1 MSRLSDFARK
11 HREVLLY
18 LFFGVL
24 TTLVGW
30 AVYFAVLIP
39 GKAIFSIPVE
49 ETSGGKYLAL
59 YTAAQI
65 IQWIAAV
72 LFAFFTNRKWVFE
85 DGKDGN
91 PLRQLPV
98 FAGGRLATLGLD
110 YLITYFGAR
119 ALSALFPRL
128 NSVSALGR
136 EWNLNE
142 IGAKIAAA
150 VVVIV
155 TNYFFSKFLVFKKK
169 KAEENVA
176 DAPDPALPG
185 PDPAIPEHDPDH
197 INLNQTDKGESK

>member
-1 MSRLSDFARK
+1 MSRIGDFARK

-18 LFFGVL
+18 LLFGVL

-39 GKAIFSIPVE
+39 GKRLLGIPVE
-49 ETSGGKYLAL
+49 ETSGGRYLAL
-59 YTAAQI
+59 YTAAQV
-65 IQWIAAV
+65 IQWVAAV

-85 DGKDGN
+85 DGKAGN

-98 FAGGRLATLGLD
+98 FAAGRLATLGLD

-119 ALSALFPRL
+119 ALAALFPAL
-128 NSVSALGR
+128 NAVALIGR

-142 IGAKIAAA
+142 IGAKVAAA

-155 TNYFFSKFLVFKKK
+155 SNYFFSKFLVFRKKK
-169 KAEENVA
+169 NAKPNEQTE
-176 DAPDPALPG
+176 DGDPV
-185 PDPAIPEHDPDH
+185 
-197 INLNQTDKGESK
+197 

>member
-1 MSRLSDFARK
+1 MSRIRDFARK

-18 LFFGVL
+18 LLFGVL

-39 GKAIFSIPVE
+39 GKRLLGIPVE
-49 ETSGGKYLAL
+49 ETGGGKYFAL
-59 YTAAQI
+59 YTAVQV
-65 IQWIAAV
+65 IQWVAAV

-85 DGKDGN
+85 DGKEGK

-110 YLITYFGAR
+110 YVITYFGAIG
-119 ALSALFPRL
+119 LSALFPAL
-128 NSVSALGR
+128 NAVSFFGR

-142 IGAKIAAA
+142 IGAKVVAA

-155 TNYFFSKFLVFKKK
+155 SNYFFSKYLVFRKKK
-169 KAEENVA
+169 TAECDRPETDEEN
-176 DAPDPALPG
+176 DPPSA
-185 PDPAIPEHDPDH
+185 
-197 INLNQTDKGESK
+197 

>member
-1 MSRLSDFARK
+1 MSRIGDFARK

-18 LFFGVL
+18 LLFGVL

-39 GKAIFSIPVE
+39 GKALLGIPVE
-49 ETSGGKYLAL
+49 ETGGGKYLAL
-59 YTAAQI
+59 YTAAQV
-65 IQWIAAV
+65 IQWVAAV

-85 DGKDGN
+85 DGQEGK

-119 ALSALFPRL
+119 GLSALFPRL
-128 NSVSALGR
+128 NAVAFAGR
-136 EWNLNE
+136 DWNLNE
-142 IGAKIAAA
+142 IGAKILAA

-155 TNYFFSKFLVFKKK
+155 ANYFYSKFLVFRKKK
-169 KAEENVA
+169 KEDEAEDAKGPSSEEN
-176 DAPDPALPG
+176 
-185 PDPAIPEHDPDH
+185 E
-197 INLNQTDKGESK
+197 

>member
-1 MSRLSDFARK
+1 MSRISEFARK

-39 GKAIFSIPVE
+39 GKRLLGIPVE
-49 ETSGGKYLAL
+49 ETSGGKYFAL
-59 YTAAQI
+59 YTVAQVV
-65 IQWIAAV
+65 QWIAAV

-85 DGKDGN
+85 DGKEGK

-119 ALSALFPRL
+119 ALSSLFPSL
-128 NSVSALGR
+128 NAVSFWGR
-136 EWNLNE
+136 EWNFNE
-142 IGAKIAAA
+142 IGAKVVAA

-155 TNYFFSKFLVFKKK
+155 SNYFFSKFLVFRKKK
-169 KAEENVA
+169 TEEYA
-176 DAPDPALPG
+176 PDAPTDTDEP
-185 PDPAIPEHDPDH
+185 
-197 INLNQTDKGESK
+197 QT

>member
-1 MSRLSDFARK
+1 MSRIRDFARE

-18 LFFGVL
+18 LLFGVL

-39 GKAIFSIPVE
+39 GKAILGIPVG

-65 IQWIAAV
+65 IQWVAAV

-85 DGKDGN
+85 DGKEGK

-98 FAGGRLATLGLD
+98 FAAGRLFTLGLD
-110 YLITYFGAR
+110 YLITYFGAV
-119 ALSALFPRL
+119 ALSRLFPAL
-128 NSVSALGR
+128 NAVLFFGR

-142 IGAKIAAA
+142 IAAKVIAAVA
-150 VVVIV
+150 VIV
-155 TNYFFSKFLVFKKK
+155 TNFFISKFLVFRKRKTET
-169 KAEENVA
+169 EET
-176 DAPDPALPG
+176 DY
-185 PDPAIPEHDPDH
+185 PESEP
-197 INLNQTDKGESK
+197 S

>member
-1 MSRLSDFARK
+1 MSRISDFARK

-18 LFFGVL
+18 LLFGVL
-24 TTLVGW
+24 TTFVGW

-49 ETSGGKYLAL
+49 ETGGGKYLAL
-59 YTAAQI
+59 YTAAQV

-85 DGKDGN
+85 DGKEGK

-119 ALSALFPRL
+119 ALSTLFPRL
-128 NSVSALGR
+128 NAVALLGR

-142 IGAKIAAA
+142 IGAKVVAA

-155 TNYFFSKFLVFKKK
+155 TNYFFSKFLVFKKNAK
-169 KAEENVA
+169 TDGAAAN
-176 DAPDPALPG
+176 DAPNGEEDKQSDA
-185 PDPAIPEHDPDH
+185 EC
-197 INLNQTDKGESK
+197 NQ

>member
-1 MSRLSDFARK
+1 MSRISEFARK

-24 TTLVGW
+24 TTFVGW

-49 ETSGGKYLAL
+49 ETGGGKYLAL

-65 IQWIAAV
+65 IQWVAAV

-85 DGKDGN
+85 DGKEGK

-119 ALSALFPRL
+119 ALSALFSRL
-128 NSVSALGR
+128 NAVALFGR

-142 IGAKIAAA
+142 IGAKVAAA

-155 TNYFFSKFLVFKKK
+155 SNYFFSKFLVFKKNAK
-169 KAEENVA
+169 TNAAVVD
-176 DAPDPALPG
+176 DAPDGEENRQNDA
-185 PDPAIPEHDPDH
+185 EC
-197 INLNQTDKGESK
+197 DK

>member
-1 MSRLSDFARK
+1 MSRIRDFARK

-18 LFFGVL
+18 LLFGVL

-39 GKAIFSIPVE
+39 GKHLLGIPVG

-59 YTAAQI
+59 YTAAQV

-85 DGKDGN
+85 DGKEGK
-91 PLRQLPV
+91 PLRQLPL

-110 YLITYFGAR
+110 YVITYFGAR
-119 ALSALFPRL
+119 MLSTLFPTL
-128 NSVSALGR
+128 NAVLFAGR
-136 EWNLNE
+136 EWNVNE
-142 IGAKIAAA
+142 IAAKVIAA

-155 TNYFFSKFLVFKKK
+155 TNYFFSKFLVFRKKK
-169 KAEENVA
+169 TAEYEGKEEGE
-176 DAPDPALPG
+176 DDPPLA
-185 PDPAIPEHDPDH
+185 
-197 INLNQTDKGESK
+197 

>member
-1 MSRLSDFARK
+1 MSRIGDFARK

-18 LFFGVL
+18 LLFGVL

-39 GKAIFSIPVE
+39 GKRLLGIPVE

-59 YTAAQI
+59 YTAAQV
-65 IQWIAAV
+65 IQWVAAV

-85 DGKDGN
+85 DGKEGK

-119 ALSALFPRL
+119 GLSALFPSL
-128 NSVSALGR
+128 NAVAFAGR
-136 EWNLNE
+136 DWNLNE
-142 IGAKIAAA
+142 IGAKILAA

-155 TNYFFSKFLVFKKK
+155 SNYFFSKFLVFRKKK
-169 KAEENVA
+169 EKAAE
-176 DAPDPALPG
+176 DPA
-185 PDPAIPEHDPDH
+185 PE
-197 INLNQTDKGESK
+197 QTSDEAE

>member
-1 MSRLSDFARK
+1 MSRFGEFTRK
-11 HREVLLY
+11 HRELLLY
-18 LFFGVL
+18 LLFGIL

-39 GKAIFSIPVE
+39 GKAILGIPVE

-65 IQWIAAV
+65 IQWVSAV

-119 ALSALFPRL
+119 LLSSLFPRL
-128 NSVSALGR
+128 GAVAFLGR

-142 IGAKIAAA
+142 VAAKVAAA

-155 TNYFFSKFLVFKKK
+155 TNYVFSKFFVFRKKQK
-169 KAEENVA
+169 
-176 DAPDPALPG
+176 DD
-185 PDPAIPEHDPDH
+185 
-197 INLNQTDKGESK
+197 QTDRSESE

>member
-1 MSRLSDFARK
+1 M
-11 HREVLLY
+11 
-18 LFFGVL
+18 FGVL

-39 GKAIFSIPVE
+39 GKRLLGIPVE
-49 ETSGGKYLAL
+49 ETSGGRYFAL

-65 IQWIAAV
+65 IQWVAAV

-85 DGKDGN
+85 DGKEGK

-110 YLITYFGAR
+110 YLITYFGAIG
-119 ALSALFPRL
+119 LSALFPAL
-128 NSVSALGR
+128 NAVSLFGR

-142 IGAKIAAA
+142 IGAKVVAA

-155 TNYFFSKFLVFKKK
+155 SNYFFSKFLVFRKKK
-169 KAEENVA
+169 QADETEATNDPAPEEN
-176 DAPDPALPG
+176 
-185 PDPAIPEHDPDH
+185 E
-197 INLNQTDKGESK
+197 